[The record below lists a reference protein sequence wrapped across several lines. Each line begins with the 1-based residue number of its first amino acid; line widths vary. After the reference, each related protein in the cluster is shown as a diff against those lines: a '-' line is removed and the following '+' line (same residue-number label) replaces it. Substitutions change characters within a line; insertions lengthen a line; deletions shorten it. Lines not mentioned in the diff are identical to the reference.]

1 MESPTPK
8 TRRRRP
14 STRTRKTEDC
24 GWILVVAD
32 AHLAAATATQM
43 ADFAIRLAKRAQIGE
58 DDALEVV
65 QAAARARQAAEQ
77 CQEAPTEDESLA
89 AMRLTLAALESAKEA
104 DQRLNADIAES
115 LCETERARPRETA
128 KGA

>member
-1 MESPTPK
+1 METPR
-8 TRRRRP
+8 TRRRKP
-14 STRTRKTEDC
+14 STKTRKPAVDS
-24 GWILVVAD
+24 GWILTVAD

-43 ADFAIRLAKRAQIGE
+43 ADVAMRLAQRAQTGE

-77 CQEAPTEDESLA
+77 CENAADEDDARAS
-89 AMRLTLAALESAKEA
+89 MRLTLAALESAKEA

-115 LCETERARPRETA
+115 MAETRREVVR

>member
-1 MESPTPK
+1 METPRT
-8 TRRRRP
+8 TRRKPATRSRKKP
-14 STRTRKTEDC
+14 SADC
-24 GWILVVAD
+24 AWILTVAD

-43 ADFAIRLAKRAQIGE
+43 ADVAMRLCKRAEVGE

-77 CQEAPTEDESLA
+77 CENAADEDEARA

-104 DQRLNADIAES
+104 DQRLNADIAEN
-115 LCETERARPRETA
+115 LAETTRERTAR
-128 KGA
+128 GA

>member
-1 MESPTPK
+1 METPRT
-8 TRRRRP
+8 TRRRKP
-14 STRTRKTEDC
+14 STRSKKAEDC
-24 GWILVVAD
+24 AWILTVAD

-43 ADFAIRLAKRAQIGE
+43 SEVALRLAKRAQVGE

-77 CQEAPTEDESLA
+77 CENAADEDEARA

-115 LCETERARPRETA
+115 LVETPRERTA
-128 KGA
+128 RGA